1 MKILKNNL
9 SFLEIGERKDMKKI
23 VKISLVFMII
33 FGMISNVYAASCTI
47 TAKPSKA
54 EVTSNEE
61 VVVDFVLSNIQ
72 DEKGMITFTAKLE
85 HDSGL
90 TFKKI
95 EGQNGWK
102 PSFSQNT
109 KLIAAERDGGYTKSD
124 EVVFRVTF
132 QANGAVNTNP
142 KVTLTDIVFSNG
154 NEDIDVKTASTTIKI
169 VEPSNPGGN
178 PGGSQGG
185 SQGGNQGG
193 NQGTTQTPNTP
204 PVIIGNNDTT
214 TKTNTVGDPS
224 VKNEKLPQTGEMD
237 ILLVG
242 VGAALALVVVGL
254 FIKVKLMDNQ
264 MKH

>member
-102 PSFSQNT
+102 PSYSQNT

-154 NEDIDVKTASTTIKI
+154 NEDIDVKAASATIKI
-169 VEPSNPGGN
+169 IEPSN

-185 SQGGNQGG
+185 SQGGNPGG